1 MQDVILKFYAAAKF
15 VLDRTEGQGM
25 AEYAMAVAL
34 IAFGCIAGETAVA
47 TSVNHV
53 FEALGTSILNGVM
66 HQ

>member
-1 MQDVILKFYAAAKF
+1 MQDVILKFNAAVRF

-53 FEALGTSILNGVM
+53 FEALGTAILNGVTR
-66 HQ
+66 